1 MKLTQFLEQT
11 LKIENRAFLNSLGKD
26 LVTSKELFLTVISNF
41 PINKDEDKKNLIT
54 QFYTYNTIE
63 DEQDVD
69 VIKSVLLYYK
79 KSDIKN
85 ISGKNLHIQNINEI
99 FQQKQTN
106 NDIIKSFISVLNKT
120 KWTDQKA
127 IDAIGEQI
135 VKKINQTNIKID
147 LQTPVGL
154 SLKEA
159 IVSRMPSNILMIASN
174 FENIP
179 DDFNPFKNR
188 IINVLRD
195 DGFNATTFLNNYFQ
209 LKENKQ
215 EDVYNTILDNSDIEN
230 VLFHTCYSEINE
242 HEDLFYKQRLEHLKQ
257 YHTEEIKP
265 TNKTENFHE
274 WAINNIQRRADKRTV
289 LLHNADYLEKLFILI
304 ENDKLDNVIPIN
316 NSNNK
321 NTLKI

>member
-1 MKLTQFLEQT
+1 MELTQFLEQA
-11 LKIENRAFLNSLGKD
+11 LKPENQAFFYNLGKD
-26 LVTSKELFLTVISNF
+26 LVSSKELFLTIISDF
-41 PINKDEDKKNLIT
+41 PNNKNEDKKNVIT
-54 QFYTYNTIE
+54 QFYTYNPIE
-63 DEQDVD
+63 DEQDID
-69 VIKSVLLYYK
+69 IIKSVLPYYK

-99 FQQKQTN
+99 FQQKQTK
-106 NDIIKSFISVLNKT
+106 NDIIKSFISALNKT

-147 LQTPVGL
+147 LQTPAGL

-230 VLFHTCYSEINE
+230 VLFHICYTEKNE

-257 YHTEEIKP
+257 YYNEEIKP

-274 WAINNIQRRADKRTV
+274 WAINNIQRRADKKTV
-289 LLHNADYLEKLFILI
+289 LLHNADYLEKLSILI
-304 ENDKLDNVIPIN
+304 ENDKLNNVIPIN